1 MFALEN
7 RAEFF
12 DLQAKRMLVLAF
24 AAAVLSTALLSVAT
38 ALVVLFW
45 LLSGRFAATW
55 QRVKTEPVVW
65 IVLAL
70 LGLSLLGMAYTPAP
84 LDEALEGAGKYAK
97 LALLPLAV
105 FLLDDVR
112 WVKRALYAFLG
123 ALALA
128 VFASYLEGYGLTPDW
143 TAKGDST
150 AFAGHIT
157 LSLFEALGAFIAFT
171 LARFEPQRRV
181 MWVVLGVFFLSHLFI
196 LNTGRTGQVLAL
208 AMLAVLMFQLLR
220 WKGVLIGGVAAAL
233 LMTAAWFGSAQ
244 FQQRLLVGAHDLQQ
258 YEQGESR
265 NSLGARLDF
274 WSNSLKIIQDKPLS
288 GHGTA
293 SLKQVYPA
301 YASANGWLTDNPHN
315 EFLMVTIQWGVL
327 AMALLLGL
335 FIAMGRASGQL
346 TPEAGAMMWGVLAAF
361 ALGGLFNSLLLDHRE
376 GMMFAMLVGLLL
388 AWRPEPLAGNSSL
401 EPGST

>member
-1 MFALEN
+1 MFALES

-38 ALVVLFW
+38 ALVIVFW

-65 IVLAL
+65 MVLGL

-84 LDEALEGAGKYAK
+84 LNEALEGAGKYAK
-97 LALLPLAV
+97 LALLPLAA

-157 LSLFEALGAFIAFT
+157 LSLFEALGAFMAFT
-171 LARFEPQRRV
+171 LARFEPQRRLF
-181 MWVVLGVFFLSHLFI
+181 WVVLGVFFLSHLFI

-233 LMTAAWFGSAQ
+233 LMAGAWFGSAQ
-244 FQQRLLVGAHDLQQ
+244 FQQRILVGAHDLQQ

-274 WSNSLKIIQDKPLS
+274 WSNSLKIILDKPLT

-293 SLKQVYPA
+293 SLKEVYPA

-327 AMALLLGL
+327 ALALLLGL
-335 FIAMGRASGQL
+335 FIAMAQASTRL
-346 TPEAGAMMWGVLAAF
+346 TPEAGAIMWGVLTAY

-388 AWRPEPLAGNSSL
+388 AWRSNLPNLGKT
-401 EPGST
+401 GST

>member
-38 ALVVLFW
+38 ALVIVFW

-55 QRVKTEPVVW
+55 RRVKTEPVVW
-65 IVLAL
+65 MVLGL

-84 LDEALEGAGKYAK
+84 LNEALEGAGKYAK

-105 FLLDDVR
+105 FLMDDVR

-171 LARFEPQRRV
+171 LARFEPQRRLF
-181 MWVVLGVFFLSHLFI
+181 WVVLGVFFLSHLFI

-208 AMLAVLMFQLLR
+208 AMLAVLMFQMLR

-233 LMTAAWFGSAQ
+233 LIAAAWFGSAQ
-244 FQQRLLVGAHDLQQ
+244 FQQRLLVGAQDLQQ

-274 WSNSLKIIQDKPLS
+274 WSNSLKIIQDKPLG

-293 SLKQVYPA
+293 SLKSVYPA
-301 YASANGWLTDNPHN
+301 YASQNGWLTDNPHN

-327 AMALLLGL
+327 ALLLLLGL
-335 FIAMGRASGQL
+335 FIAMAQASTRL
-346 TPEAGAMMWGVLAAF
+346 TPEAGAIMWGVLTAY

-376 GMMFAMLVGLLL
+376 GMMFAMLVGVLL
-388 AWRPEPLAGNSSL
+388 AWRPSL
-401 EPGST
+401 PNLDKAGST

>member
-1 MFALEN
+1 MFALEK

-38 ALVVLFW
+38 ALVIVFW

-65 IVLAL
+65 MVLGL
-70 LGLSLLGMAYTPAP
+70 LGLSLIGMAYTPAP
-84 LDEALEGAGKYAK
+84 LNGALEGAGKYAK

-105 FLLDDVR
+105 FLLDDMR
-112 WVKRALYAFLG
+112 WAKRALYAFLG

-171 LARFEPQRRV
+171 LARFEPHRRA
-181 MWVVLGVFFLSHLFI
+181 MWVLLGVFFLSHLFI

-208 AMLAVLMFQLLR
+208 AMLAVLMFQMLR
-220 WKGVLIGGVAAAL
+220 WKGVLIGGALAAM

-258 YEQGESR
+258 YEQGDSR

-274 WSNSLKIIQDKPLS
+274 WSNSLKIIQDKPLT
-288 GHGTA
+288 GHGTGG
-293 SLKQVYPA
+293 LKAVYPA
-301 YASANGWLTDNPHN
+301 YASSQGWLTDNPHN
-315 EFLMVTIQWGVL
+315 EFLMVTIQWGAL
-327 AMALLLGL
+327 ALALLLGL
-335 FIAMGRASGQL
+335 FIAMAQASGRL
-346 TPEAGAMMWGVLAAF
+346 APEAGAIMWGVLTAY

-388 AWRPEPLAGNSSL
+388 AWRPGLPNLDKT
-401 EPGST
+401 GST

>member
-1 MFALEN
+1 MFALEK

-38 ALVVLFW
+38 ALVIVFW

-65 IVLAL
+65 MVLGL
-70 LGLSLLGMAYTPAP
+70 LGLSLIGMAYTPAP
-84 LDEALEGAGKYAK
+84 LNEALEGAGKYAK

-105 FLLDDVR
+105 FLLDDMR

-171 LARFEPQRRV
+171 LARFEPQRRTL
-181 MWVVLGVFFLSHLFI
+181 WIILGLFFLSHLFI

-220 WKGVLIGGVAAAL
+220 WKGVLIGGLAAVL
-233 LMTAAWFGSAQ
+233 LIAGAWFGSAQ
-244 FQQRLLVGAHDLQQ
+244 FQQRLLVGVHDLQQ
-258 YEQGESR
+258 YEQGDSR

-274 WSNSLKIIQDKPLS
+274 WSNSLKIIQDKPLT

-293 SLKQVYPA
+293 SLKAVYPA

-315 EFLMVTIQWGVL
+315 EFLMVTIQWGFL
-327 AMALLLGL
+327 ALALLLGL
-335 FIAMGRASGQL
+335 FIAMAQASGRL
-346 TPEAGAMMWGVLAAF
+346 APEAGAIMWGVLTAY

-388 AWRPEPLAGNSSL
+388 AWRPARLAGKPSPEPSS
-401 EPGST
+401 T

>member
-1 MFALEN
+1 MFAFPN
-7 RAEFF
+7 HAEFF

-123 ALALA
+123 ALTLA

-157 LSLFEALGAFIAFT
+157 LSLFEAIGAFMAFT
-171 LARFEPQRRV
+171 LARFEPQRRTLW
-181 MWVVLGVFFLSHLFI
+181 MVLGLFFLSHLFV

-208 AMLAVLMFQLLR
+208 AMLALLMFQVWR
-220 WKGVLIGGVAAAL
+220 WRGVLLGGLAAAL
-233 LMTAAWFGSAQ
+233 LIAGVWFGSTQ
-244 FQQRLLVGAHDLQQ
+244 FQQRIHVGANDLQQ
-258 YEQGESR
+258 YQEGESR

-274 WSNSLKIIQDKPLS
+274 WTNSLKIIRDAPLT

-293 SLKQVYPA
+293 SLKPVYPA

-327 AMALLLGL
+327 ALLVLLAL
-335 FIAMGRASGQL
+335 FIAAWRASGRL
-346 TPEAGAMMWGVLAAF
+346 APEAAAMMHGVLLAYG
-361 ALGGLFNSLLLDHRE
+361 LGSLFNSLLLDHRE
-376 GMMFAMLVGLLL
+376 GMMFALFVGLLL
-388 AWRPEPLAGNSSL
+388 AWRPDPAR
-401 EPGST
+401 P

>member
-1 MFALEN
+1 M
-7 RAEFF
+7 
-12 DLQAKRMLVLAF
+12 
-24 AAAVLSTALLSVAT
+24 T
-38 ALVVLFW
+38 
-45 LLSGRFAATW
+45 
-55 QRVKTEPVVW
+55 
-65 IVLAL
+65 
-70 LGLSLLGMAYTPAP
+70 YTPAP
-84 LDEALEGAGKYAK
+84 LNEAVEGAGKYAK

-157 LSLFEALGAFIAFT
+157 LSLFEAIGAFIVFT
-171 LARFEPQRRV
+171 LARFEPQRRLF
-181 MWVVLGVFFLSHLFI
+181 WVVLGVFFLSHLFI

-208 AMLAVLMFQLLR
+208 AMLAVLMFQMLR

-233 LMTAAWFGSAQ
+233 LMAGAWFGSAQ
-244 FQQRLLVGAHDLQQ
+244 FQQRILVGAQDLQQ

-274 WSNSLKIIQDKPLS
+274 WSNSLKIIQDKPLT

-293 SLKQVYPA
+293 SLKEVYPA

-327 AMALLLGL
+327 ALALLLGL
-335 FIAMGRASGQL
+335 FIAMAQASVRL
-346 TPEAGAMMWGVLAAF
+346 TPEAGAIMWGVLTAY

-388 AWRPEPLAGNSSL
+388 AWRPERLAGKPSP

>member
-12 DLQAKRMLVLAF
+12 DLQAKRVLVLAF

-38 ALVVLFW
+38 ALVLLFW

-55 QRVKTEPVVW
+55 LRVKTEPVVW
-65 IVLAL
+65 LALCL
-70 LGLSLLGMAYTPAP
+70 LGLSLLGMAYTPAS
-84 LDEALEGAGKYAK
+84 LNEAMEGAGKYAK

-157 LSLFEALGAFIAFT
+157 LSLFEAIGAFIALTF
-171 LARFEPQRRV
+171 ARFEPQRRTL
-181 MWVVLGVFFLSHLFI
+181 WIVLGLFFLSHLFV

-208 AMLAVLMFQLLR
+208 AMLALLMFQLWR
-220 WKGVLIGGVAAAL
+220 WKGVLVGALVAVLLITGV
-233 LMTAAWFGSAQ
+233 WFGSAQ
-244 FQQRLLVGAHDLQQ
+244 FQQRIHVGANDLQQ
-258 YEQGESR
+258 YQEGESR

-274 WSNSLKIIQDKPLS
+274 WSNSLKIIQDAPLT

-293 SLKQVYPA
+293 SLKPVYPA
-301 YASANGWLTDNPHN
+301 YASVNGWLTDNPHN
-315 EFLMVTIQWGVL
+315 EFLMVMIQWGVL
-327 AMALLLGL
+327 ALFVLLAL
-335 FIAMGRASGQL
+335 FIAAWRASGRL
-346 TPEAGAMMWGVLAAF
+346 APEAAAMMRGVLLAYG
-361 ALGGLFNSLLLDHRE
+361 LGSLFNSLLLDHRE
-376 GMMFAMLVGLLL
+376 GMMFALFVGLLL
-388 AWRPEPLAGNSSL
+388 AWRSDPVRS
-401 EPGST
+401 